1 MEMRAFG
8 KTGFKVTAL
17 GYGSGPVGFL
27 GTDKKQASDI
37 LNTLLDRGVNL
48 IDTAAAYMGAEE
60 VIGEAIGKRRSEYV
74 LVSKCGREVDEL
86 GDEAWTEKVVTF
98 TVDRALKRLKT
109 DHLDVMLLH
118 SCDLDTL
125 EKGEAIG
132 ALVKARDAGKIRFL
146 GYSGDNEAGAYA
158 AALDDVDVIETSVSI
173 CDQVNIEM
181 VLPVA
186 ARRALGVL
194 AKRPI
199 ANAAWKGAAG
209 QQGIYAGYAAPYE
222 ERLAKMGLTPAAL
235 GFKGAANDV
244 WPEIAL
250 RFTLS
255 LPAVSSA
262 IVGTTN
268 AARIDGN
275 IAAAEKGP
283 LSAKTVGAIR
293 DTFLSA
299 ESAAGEKWLGET

>member
-125 EKGEAIG
+125 KKGEAIG
-132 ALVKARDAGKIRFL
+132 ALVKAWNAGKIRFL

>member
-275 IAAAEKGP
+275 IAATEKGP

>member
-1 MEMRAFG
+1 MEMRKFG
-8 KTGFKVTAL
+8 KTGLEVSAL

-27 GTDKKQASDI
+27 ATDKKQTSEI

-48 IDTAAAYMGAEE
+48 IDTAAAYFGAEE

-118 SCDLDTL
+118 SCDLETL
-125 EKGEAIG
+125 KAGDAIG
-132 ALVKARDAGKIRFL
+132 ALVKARDAGKIRYL
-146 GYSGDNEAGAYA
+146 GYSGDNEAAAYA
-158 AALDDVDVIETSVSI
+158 AALYEVDAIETSISI

-181 VLPVA
+181 VLPITTRSNV
-186 ARRALGVL
+186 GVL

-199 ANAAWKGAAG
+199 ANAAWKGAAA

-222 ERLAKMGLTPAAL
+222 ERLAKMGLTPEAL
-235 GFKGAANDV
+235 GFEGAADEI

-255 LPAVSSA
+255 VPGVSSA

-268 AARIDGN
+268 PDRIDGN
-275 IAAAEKGP
+275 IAAANKGA
-283 LSAKTVGAIR
+283 LTAKAVGTIR

-299 ESAAGEKWLGET
+299 ESAAGEKWQGET

>member
-125 EKGEAIG
+125 KKGEAIG